1 MFGLHLMRKL
11 SLGVSEAVL
20 TMLTL
25 KLNRMI
31 TLIVA
36 DYLGFLT
43 R

>member
-1 MFGLHLMRKL
+1 MRKR
-11 SLGVSEAVL
+11 SFVVSKAVL